1 MRQIETQIRINAP
14 AHIVWEILMDFENY
28 SNWNPFIKQ
37 ITGNSPSPQGAATVG
52 ENIEV
57 LIFNGKKDFKFK
69 PEILVVKKEE
79 EFRWKGKFLVKGI
92 FDGEHYFQLKEE
104 TSSRS
109 PITEFVHGEKFTG
122 ILVGILMKSIGES
135 TEEGFRKMN
144 TALKEQAEIVYQ
156 GTLSGSMNV

>member
-1 MRQIETQIRINAP
+1 
-14 AHIVWEILMDFENY
+14 MDFENY

-69 PEILVVKKEE
+69 PKFLVVKKEE
-79 EFRWKGKFLVKGI
+79 EFRWKGKLLMKGI

-144 TALKEQAEIVYQ
+144 TALKEQAETVYH